1 MTLTLWL
8 LVALQAAAP
17 PQASPPP
24 SPPDVTARV
33 DRTRLA
39 AGEDLTLTIRARTRS
54 PEPIG
59 VVLPGLTGFTIVG
72 SREVSEVTIESVGGP
87 VRTMTRELQ
96 LRAGRPGTLVIGP
109 VRVHQGNRE
118 VTTSPVTVTVDSADA
133 VLATVFSPSAR
144 RLVEAAREPARND
157 RVALSVILPGD
168 SLLVGQQLDVIA
180 AAWFPREL
188 RARLRQAP
196 ILTLQ
201 TPEGVWSYP
210 GAAPSEVA
218 LSRLVRG
225 RWMDVFVAHQAVF
238 PLAPGRIVIPPALVE
253 YAVPATFSFFSREDR
268 FSLRSDTVTVAVLA
282 LPARGGRPDD
292 RPVATGGGLGLDL
305 GMDPASGRVGEPIAM
320 TASVS
325 GVGNVALWSEPVIR
339 WPHAFRA
346 YAGETGMRLEPRDGR
361 IAGTKLFHYLVMP
374 DSAGS
379 FVLPEVRYP
388 YYDLVAGDYRVATI
402 APRTLAVA
410 PGVEPR
416 AARALPPLASGDQ
429 PTWTAVLVNGLVPW
443 GWLALLVGPPV
454 LAWLW
459 RRRDEGEPAPADE
472 PKPVR
477 LTRLGQLEREFHAV
491 LASQV
496 PDSRARDG
504 DGLARALR
512 ATGLDSAVAG
522 HVMRLRDRLRA
533 SRYGPR
539 GQGDAAELAAELEQV
554 LHVLGAEP
562 GRARRRM
569 GSVVALVTFV
579 GIAVVGGAAGQAPS
593 AEALYQAGALRA
605 AADSF
610 AARAAAHPDVA
621 AHWYN
626 LGATLYRAGADGK
639 ATAAWTR
646 AIRLD
651 PRDPLIRRTRDLL
664 ASPDAPS
671 EVLLAPRLATP
682 GEWALV
688 AVLCW
693 TAAWLALAT
702 RRRRT
707 IVLALA
713 LLTAGATA
721 LATREG
727 MRRATP
733 LAIVLNP
740 ATPVRAAPY
749 GSASAA
755 STVEAGAALL
765 IERRYGPWLEVR
777 RADGIRGWVLA
788 SEVARL

>member
-1 MTLTLWL
+1 VTLTLWL
-8 LVALQAAAP
+8 VVALQGVP
-17 PQASPPP
+17 PSPP
-24 SPPDVTARV
+24 PPDVTARV
-33 DRTRLA
+33 DRTHVA

-72 SREVSEVTIESVGGP
+72 SREVSEVTIEGVGGP
-87 VRTMTRELQ
+87 VRTTTRELQ
-96 LRAGRPGTLVIGP
+96 LRAARPGTLVIGP
-109 VRVHQGNRE
+109 VRVHQGSRD
-118 VTTSPVTVTVDSADA
+118 VATSPVTVTVDSADA
-133 VLATVFSPSAR
+133 VLAAAFSPSAR

-157 RVALSVILPGD
+157 RVALSLILPGD
-168 SLLVGQQLDVIA
+168 SVLVGQQLDVIA

-238 PLAPGRIVIPPALVE
+238 PLAAGRIVIPPALVE

-268 FSLRSDTVTVAVLA
+268 FSLRSDTVPVAVLP
-282 LPARGGRPDD
+282 LPSRAGRSDD
-292 RPVATGGGLGLDL
+292 QRVAAQGLELDL
-305 GMDPASGRVGEPIAM
+305 AMDPASGRVGEPIAM
-320 TASVS
+320 TASVA
-325 GVGNVALWSEPVIR
+325 GVGNVALWPEPVLR
-339 WPHAFRA
+339 WPPAFRT

-361 IAGTKLFHYLVMP
+361 IAGTKIFHYLVMP

-388 YYDLVAGDYRVATI
+388 YYDLMAGDYRMATV

-416 AARALPPLASGDQ
+416 AARALPPLATDDA
-429 PTWTAVLVNGLVPW
+429 PTWTEALVDALVPW

-459 RRRDEGEPAPADE
+459 RRREDREWPPEETPAPI
-472 PKPVR
+472 K
-477 LTRLGQLEREFHAV
+477 LTRLGLLERQFHHV
-491 LASQV
+491 LESQV
-496 PDSRARDG
+496 PDARARDG

-512 ATGLDSAVAG
+512 ATGLESAVAG

-539 GQGDAAELAAELEQV
+539 GRGDAAELAAELEQV

-562 GRARRRM
+562 GRVRGRT
-569 GSVVALVTFV
+569 GSIVTFGVLVTLAI
-579 GIAVVGGAAGQAPS
+579 GAGGGARALAGQSPS
-593 AEALYQAGALRA
+593 AEALYEAGALRA

-610 AARAAAHPDVA
+610 AARAAAQPGVA

-646 AIRLD
+646 ALRLA
-651 PRDPLIRRTRDLL
+651 PRDPMIRRTRDLL

-671 EVLLAPRLATP
+671 EALLTPGLATP

-688 AVLCW
+688 AVLFW
-693 TAAWLALAT
+693 TAVWLAVAA

-707 IVLALA
+707 VVLGLAMLTAVAVALA
-713 LLTAGATA
+713 IQ
-721 LATREG
+721 EG
-727 MRRATP
+727 LRRARP

-749 GSASAA
+749 GNASAA

-765 IERRYGPWLEVR
+765 IERSYGPWLEVH
-777 RADGIRGWVLA
+777 RADGIRGWVLS
-788 SEVARL
+788 SEVSRL

>member
-8 LVALQAAAP
+8 VVALQGVP
-17 PQASPPP
+17 LP
-24 SPPDVTARV
+24 PPDVTARV
-33 DRTRLA
+33 DRTHVA

-72 SREVSEVTIESVGGP
+72 SREVSEVTIEGVGGP
-87 VRTMTRELQ
+87 VRTTTRELQ
-96 LRAGRPGTLVIGP
+96 LRAARPGTLVIGP
-109 VRVHQGNRE
+109 VRVHQGSRD
-118 VTTSPVTVTVDSADA
+118 VATSPVTVTVDSADA
-133 VLATVFSPSAR
+133 VLAAAFSPSAR

-157 RVALSVILPGD
+157 RVALSLILPGD
-168 SLLVGQQLDVIA
+168 SVLVGQQLDVIA

-268 FSLRSDTVTVAVLA
+268 FSLRSDTVPVAVLP
-282 LPARGGRPDD
+282 LPSRAGRSDD
-292 RPVATGGGLGLDL
+292 QRVAAQGLEVDL
-305 GMDPASGRVGEPIAM
+305 AMDPASGRVGEPIAM

-325 GVGNVALWSEPVIR
+325 GVGNVALWPEPVLR
-339 WPHAFRA
+339 WPPAFRA

-361 IAGTKLFHYLVMP
+361 IAGTKIFHYLVMP

-388 YYDLVAGDYRVATI
+388 YYDLMAGDYRVATVP
-402 APRTLAVA
+402 PRTLAVA

-416 AARALPPLASGDQ
+416 AARALPPLATDHA
-429 PTWTAVLVNGLVPW
+429 PTWTEALVDALVPW

-459 RRRDEGEPAPADE
+459 RRREDREWPPDEAPAPI
-472 PKPVR
+472 K
-477 LTRLGQLEREFHAV
+477 LTRLGLLERQFHHV
-491 LASQV
+491 LESQV
-496 PDSRARDG
+496 PDARARDG

-512 ATGLDSAVAG
+512 ATGLESAVAG

-539 GQGDAAELAAELEQV
+539 GRGDAAELAAELEQV

-562 GRARRRM
+562 GRVRGRT
-569 GSVVALVTFV
+569 GSIVTLGVLVTLAI
-579 GIAVVGGAAGQAPS
+579 GAAGGARALAGQAPS
-593 AEALYQAGALRA
+593 AEALYEAGALRA

-610 AARAAAHPDVA
+610 AARAAAQPGVA

-646 AIRLD
+646 ALRVA
-651 PRDPLIRRTRDLL
+651 PRDPMIRRTRDLL

-671 EVLLAPRLATP
+671 EALLAPGLATP

-688 AVLCW
+688 AVLFW
-693 TAAWLALAT
+693 TAAWLAVAA

-707 IVLALA
+707 VVLGLAMLTAVAVALA
-713 LLTAGATA
+713 IQ
-721 LATREG
+721 EG
-727 MRRATP
+727 LRRARP

-749 GSASAA
+749 GNASAA

-765 IERRYGPWLEVR
+765 IERSYGPWLEVH
-777 RADGIRGWVLA
+777 RADGIRGWVLS
-788 SEVARL
+788 SEVSRL

>member
-8 LVALQAAAP
+8 VVALQGV
-17 PQASPPP
+17 PP

-33 DRTRLA
+33 DRTHVA

-54 PEPIG
+54 PEAIG

-72 SREVSEVTIESVGGP
+72 SREVSEVTIEGVGGP
-87 VRTMTRELQ
+87 VRTTTRELQ
-96 LRAGRPGTLVIGP
+96 LRAARPGTLVIGP
-109 VRVHQGNRE
+109 VRVHQGSRE
-118 VTTSPVTVTVDSADA
+118 VATSPVTVTVDSADA
-133 VLATVFSPSAR
+133 VLATAFSPSAR

-157 RVALSVILPGD
+157 RVALSLILPGD
-168 SLLVGQQLDVIA
+168 SVLVGQQLDVIA

-238 PLAPGRIVIPPALVE
+238 PLAAGRIVIPPALVE

-268 FSLRSDTVTVAVLA
+268 FSLRSDTVPVAVLPMPSRA
-282 LPARGGRPDD
+282 GRSDD
-292 RPVATGGGLGLDL
+292 QRVAAQGLELDL
-305 GMDPASGRVGEPIAM
+305 AMDPTSGRVGEPIAM

-325 GVGNVALWSEPVIR
+325 GVGNVALWPEPVLR
-339 WPHAFRA
+339 WPPGFRA

-361 IAGTKLFHYLVMP
+361 IAGTKIFHYLVMP

-388 YYDLVAGDYRVATI
+388 YYDLMAGDYRVATVP
-402 APRTLAVA
+402 PRTLAVA

-416 AARALPPLASGDQ
+416 AARALPPLATDDAS
-429 PTWTAVLVNGLVPW
+429 TWTEALVDALVPW

-459 RRRDEGEPAPADE
+459 RRREDRESPPDEAPAPV
-472 PKPVR
+472 K
-477 LTRLGQLEREFHAV
+477 LTRLGLLERQFHHV
-491 LASQV
+491 LESQV
-496 PDSRARDG
+496 PDARARDG

-512 ATGLDSAVAG
+512 ATGLESAVAG

-562 GRARRRM
+562 GRVRGRT
-569 GSVVALVTFV
+569 GSVVTLGVLVALAI
-579 GIAVVGGAAGQAPS
+579 GAAGGVRALAGQAPS
-593 AEALYQAGALRA
+593 AEALYEAGALRA

-610 AARAAAHPDVA
+610 AARAAAQPGVA

-646 AIRLD
+646 ALRLA
-651 PRDPLIRRTRDLL
+651 PRDPMIRRTRDLL

-671 EVLLAPRLATP
+671 EALLAPGLATP

-688 AVLCW
+688 AAVLW
-693 TAAWLALAT
+693 TAAWLSVAA

-707 IVLALA
+707 VVLGFAMLTAVAVALA
-713 LLTAGATA
+713 IQ
-721 LATREG
+721 EG
-727 MRRATP
+727 LRRARP

-749 GSASAA
+749 GNASAA

-765 IERRYGPWLEVR
+765 IERRYGPWLEVH
-777 RADGIRGWVLA
+777 RADGIRGWVLS
-788 SEVARL
+788 SEVSRL

>member
-1 MTLTLWL
+1 MTTLALWV
-8 LVALQAAAP
+8 LVALQAMP
-17 PQASPPP
+17 
-24 SPPDVTARV
+24 PPDVTARV
-33 DRTRLA
+33 DRTHVA
-39 AGEDLTLTIRARTRS
+39 VGEDLTLTIRARTRS
-54 PEPIG
+54 TDPIG

-72 SREVSEVTIESVGGP
+72 SREVSEVTIEGVGGP
-87 VRTMTRELQ
+87 VRTTTRELQ

-109 VRVHQGNRE
+109 VRVHQGSRE
-118 VTTSPVTVTVDSADA
+118 VTTTPVTVTVDSAA
-133 VLATVFSPSAR
+133 AALGPGFSPSAR
-144 RLVEAAREPARND
+144 RLVEAAAEPARND
-157 RVALSVILPGD
+157 RVAVNVILPGD
-168 SLLVGQQLDVIA
+168 SVLVGQQLDVIA

-188 RARLRQAP
+188 RVRLRQAP

-218 LSRLVRG
+218 VSRLVRG

-268 FSLRSDTVTVAVLA
+268 FSLRSDTVPVAVLP
-282 LPARGGRPDD
+282 LPARGGRTDD
-292 RPVATGGGLGLDL
+292 QRVVAQGLGLDL
-305 GMDPASGRVGEPIAM
+305 GMDPASGRVGEPMAM
-320 TASVS
+320 TATVS
-325 GVGNVALWSEPVIR
+325 GVGNVALWPEPVIR
-339 WPHAFRA
+339 WPPAFRA

-361 IAGTKLFHYLVMP
+361 IAGTKVFHYLVMP

-402 APRTLAVA
+402 APRSLAVA

-416 AARALPPLASGDQ
+416 AARALPPLASGDAS
-429 PTWTAVLVNGLVPW
+429 TWTEALAYGLVPW

-459 RRRDEGEPAPADE
+459 LRREQREPPAELPAPI
-472 PKPVR
+472 R

-496 PDSRARDG
+496 PDPQARDG

-512 ATGLDSAVAG
+512 ATGLESAVAG

-562 GRARRRM
+562 GRTRRRA
-569 GSVVALVTFV
+569 SVVALVALV
-579 GIAVVGGAAGQAPS
+579 ALGRPAAGQAPS
-593 AEALYQAGALRA
+593 AEALYEAGALRA

-610 AARAAAHPDVA
+610 AARATAEPRVA

-639 ATAAWTR
+639 ATAAWMH
-646 AIRLD
+646 ALRLA

-671 EVLLAPRLATP
+671 EVLLAPGLATP

-688 AVLCW
+688 AVLL
-693 TAAWLALAT
+693 WLAVWLAVAA

-707 IVLALA
+707 VVLGLA
-713 LLTAGATA
+713 VLTAVATT
-721 LATREG
+721 LAAREG
-727 MRRATP
+727 LRRARP
-733 LAIVLNP
+733 LAIVLNA

-765 IERRYGPWLEVR
+765 IVRSYGPWLEVR
-777 RADGIRGWVLA
+777 RADGIRGWVL
-788 SEVARL
+788 STEVARL

>member
-1 MTLTLWL
+1 MTLALWM
-8 LVALQAAAP
+8 LVALQAVP
-17 PQASPPP
+17 
-24 SPPDVTARV
+24 PPDVTARV
-33 DRTRLA
+33 DRTHVA

-54 PEPIG
+54 AEPIG

-72 SREVSEVTIESVGGP
+72 SREVSEVTIEGVGGP
-87 VRTMTRELQ
+87 VRTTTRELQ
-96 LRAGRPGTLVIGP
+96 LRAARPGTLVIGP

-118 VTTSPVTVTVDSADA
+118 VATDAVTVTVDSAAA
-133 VLATVFSPSAR
+133 VLGTAFSPSAR
-144 RLVEAAREPARND
+144 RLVEAAAEPARND

-168 SLLVGQQLDVIA
+168 SVLVGQQLDVVA

-201 TPEGVWSYP
+201 TPERVWSYP

-268 FSLRSDTVTVAVLA
+268 YSLRSDTVPVTVLS
-282 LPARGGRPDD
+282 LPTRGGRTDD
-292 RPVATGGGLGLDL
+292 QRVAAQGLALDL
-305 GMDPASGRVGEPIAM
+305 GMDPATGRVGEPIAM

-325 GVGNVALWSEPVIR
+325 GVGNVALWPEPVIR
-339 WPHAFRA
+339 WPPAFRA

-388 YYDLVAGDYRVATI
+388 YYDLAAGDYRVATL

-410 PGVEPR
+410 LGVEPR
-416 AARALPPLASGDQ
+416 AARALPPLASSDG
-429 PTWTAVLVNGLVPW
+429 PTWTEALASGLVPW

-459 RRRDEGEPAPADE
+459 RRREDREPLAGEVPAPA
-472 PKPVR
+472 R

-496 PDSRARDG
+496 PDPRARDG

-512 ATGLDSAVAG
+512 ATGQDSAVAG

-539 GQGDAAELAAELEQV
+539 GLGDAAELAAELEQV
-554 LHVLGAEP
+554 LRVLGAEP
-562 GRARRRM
+562 VRTRRRVE
-569 GSVVALVTFV
+569 SVVALVALV
-579 GIAVVGGAAGQAPS
+579 MLGRPAAGQSPS

-610 AARAAAHPDVA
+610 AARAAAEPRVA

-646 AIRLD
+646 ALRLA

-671 EVLLAPRLATP
+671 EMLLAPGLATP

-688 AVLCW
+688 AVLLW
-693 TAAWLALAT
+693 TAAWLAVAT

-707 IVLALA
+707 VVLGLA
-713 LLTAGATA
+713 MLIAVATT
-721 LATREG
+721 LSVLEG
-727 MRRATP
+727 LRRARP

-749 GSASAA
+749 GNASAA

-765 IERRYGPWLEVR
+765 IERRYGSWLEVR
-777 RADGIRGWVLA
+777 RADGIRGWVL
-788 SEVARL
+788 STEVAPL

>member
-1 MTLTLWL
+1 VTLALWM
-8 LVALQAAAP
+8 LVALQAVP
-17 PQASPPP
+17 
-24 SPPDVTARV
+24 PPDVTARV
-33 DRTRLA
+33 DRTHVA

-54 PEPIG
+54 AEPIG

-72 SREVSEVTIESVGGP
+72 SREVSEVTIEGVGGP
-87 VRTMTRELQ
+87 VRTTTRELQ

-118 VTTSPVTVTVDSADA
+118 VATDAVTVTVDSAAA
-133 VLATVFSPSAR
+133 VLGPAFSPSAR

-168 SLLVGQQLDVIA
+168 SVLVGQQLDVVA

-268 FSLRSDTVTVAVLA
+268 YSLRSDTVPVTVLA
-282 LPARGGRPDD
+282 FPSRGGRTDD
-292 RPVATGGGLGLDL
+292 QRVAAQGLALDL
-305 GMDPASGRVGEPIAM
+305 GMDPASGRVGEPIAL
-320 TASVS
+320 TATVS
-325 GVGNVALWSEPVIR
+325 GVGNVALWPEPVIR
-339 WPHAFRA
+339 WPPAFRA

-361 IAGTKLFHYLVMP
+361 IAGTKIFHYLVMP

-388 YYDLVAGDYRVATI
+388 YYDLAAGDYRVATL

-416 AARALPPLASGDQ
+416 AARALPPLASGDA
-429 PTWTAVLVNGLVPW
+429 PTWTEALASALVPW

-459 RRRDEGEPAPADE
+459 RRREHREPWADEVPAPI
-472 PKPVR
+472 R

-496 PDSRARDG
+496 PDPRARDG

-512 ATGLDSAVAG
+512 ATGQDSAVAG

-539 GQGDAAELAAELEQV
+539 GLGDAADLVAELEQV
-554 LHVLGAEP
+554 LRVLGAEP
-562 GRARRRM
+562 GRARPRV
-569 GSVVALVTFV
+569 GSGVGVALV
-579 GIAVVGGAAGQAPS
+579 ALVVLARPALGQSPS

-610 AARAAAHPDVA
+610 AARAGAEPRVA

-646 AIRLD
+646 ALRLA

-664 ASPDAPS
+664 AAPDAPS
-671 EVLLAPRLATP
+671 ELLLAPGLATP

-688 AVLCW
+688 AVLLW
-693 TAAWLALAT
+693 AAAWLALGT

-707 IVLALA
+707 VVLGLA
-713 LLTAGATA
+713 LLTAVATA
-721 LATREG
+721 LAAREG
-727 MRRATP
+727 LRRARP

-749 GSASAA
+749 GNASAA

-765 IERRYGPWLEVR
+765 IERQYGPWLEVR
-777 RADGIRGWVLA
+777 RADGIRGWVLSA
-788 SEVARL
+788 EVARL